1 MPLKSLCHLLARLT
15 LTPTITTAPPF
26 HSAAR
31 RVRYL
36 SRVLDASFNV
46 LFDGRRRTAHTLVYN
61 YFMVRWWWRRPGE
74 QQS

>member
-1 MPLKSLCHLLARLT
+1 MPD
-15 LTPTITTAPPF
+15 PPPPPG
-26 HSAAR
+26 HRAHPPPSAAR

-61 YFMVRWWWRRPGE
+61 YFMVRLGGGRRLALKCCVW
-74 QQS
+74 